1 MAAPIVN
8 RRGGGAVRRARPR
21 QRAFLMNATARG
33 TDKEQHRAVSGAN
46 CTAPI
51 MPQVSAVSGSRA
63 RHDCWHTRVVEPDLL
78 GVARRAP
85 PSFRNEMR
93 MGTVIIDSWLSR
105 AKYVQPSR

>member
-1 MAAPIVN
+1 VN
-8 RRGGGAVRRARPR
+8 RRGGAGKPLVAHELGSALS
-21 QRAFLMNATARG
+21 FMNATARG